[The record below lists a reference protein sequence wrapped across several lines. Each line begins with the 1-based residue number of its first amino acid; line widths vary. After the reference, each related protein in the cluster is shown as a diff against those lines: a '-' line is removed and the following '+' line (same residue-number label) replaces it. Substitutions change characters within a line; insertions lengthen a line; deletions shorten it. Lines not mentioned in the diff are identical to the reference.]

1 MKKVGN
7 SYKPDGKPSD
17 MDDRPPI
24 LFPYTVS
31 SEAAAV
37 LRSALSTEFPD
48 VTIEHAPTPPASK
61 DAIETARVVVAFG
74 LPDDL
79 LASAESLRWVQAL
92 SAGVNTYDVDALDAD
107 NVLLTTVSGIHAQ
120 PGAEQVLGYM
130 LAFERGI
137 HTGIRQQQRKVWERY
152 MVGELADATLGIV
165 GVGAIGQRVA
175 ELASVLGMQTLGIK
189 RNPETGGESVDELF
203 GPDGLYEVLLRADYI
218 VLACPLTDETRG
230 LIGNEELQ
238 TMNSEGVLI
247 NIARGDLVD
256 EETLIHALQGGW
268 IRGAALDVF
277 STEPLSADSP
287 LWDLS
292 NVIVTPHMAGLSP
305 HYMERSA
312 AIVAENY
319 RTFVAGDFDAM
330 KNRVV

>member
-1 MKKVGN
+1 MGN
-7 SYKPDGKPSD
+7 SYKPDGKSSD

-24 LFPYTVS
+24 LLPYTVS
-31 SEAAAV
+31 TEAAAV
-37 LRSALSTEFPD
+37 LRSVLTTKLSD
-48 VTIEHAPTPPASK
+48 VTIEHASTPPASK
-61 DAIETARVVVAFG
+61 DAIETATVVVAFG

-92 SAGVNTYDVDALDAD
+92 SAGVNTYDVDALAAD
-107 NVLLTTVSGIHAQ
+107 DVVLTTVSGIHAQ
-120 PGAEQVLGYM
+120 PSAEQVLGYM

-137 HTGIRQQQRKVWERY
+137 HTGIRQQQQKVWERY
-152 MVGELADATLGIV
+152 MVGELADETVGIV

-175 ELASVLGMQTLGIK
+175 EVVSALGMRTLGIK
-189 RNPETGGESVDELF
+189 HDPDTGGDSVDELF
-203 GPDGLYEVLLRADYI
+203 GPDGLYEVLLRADYV

-230 LIGNEELQ
+230 LIGDKELQ
-238 TMNSEGVLI
+238 TMNSEAVLI

-256 EETLIHALQGGW
+256 EETLIHALQSGW

-277 STEPLSADSP
+277 SNEPLSADSP

-292 NVIVTPHMAGLSP
+292 NVIVTPHMAGLTP

-312 AIVAENY
+312 AIAAENY
-319 RTFVAGDFDAM
+319 RTFVAGDLDTM

>member
-1 MKKVGN
+1 M
-7 SYKPDGKPSD
+7 DDKPS
-17 MDDRPPI
+17 I

-31 SEAAAV
+31 TEAAAA
-37 LRSALSTEFPD
+37 LRSVLTTELSD
-48 VTIEHAPTPPASK
+48 VNIEHAPTPPESR
-61 DAIETARVVVAFG
+61 DAIETATVVVAFG

-79 LASAESLRWVQAL
+79 LPHAESLRWVQAL
-92 SAGVNTYDVDALDAD
+92 SAGVNTYDVDALAEKD
-107 NVLLTTVSGIHAQ
+107 VILTTVSGIHAQ
-120 PGAEQVLGYM
+120 PAAEQVLGYM
-130 LAFERGI
+130 FAFERGL
-137 HTGIRQQQRKVWERY
+137 HTGFRQQQRKVWERY
-152 MVGELADATLGIV
+152 MVGEISDTTLGVV
-165 GVGAIGQRVA
+165 GVGAIGSRVA
-175 ELASVLGMQTLGIK
+175 ELASAVGMQTLGIK
-189 RNPETGGESVDELF
+189 HDPTCGGDSVDELF
-203 GPDGLYEVLLRADYI
+203 GPDGLYEVLLRSNYV

-230 LIGNEELQ
+230 LIGDEELQ

-256 EETLIHALQGGW
+256 EQTLIRALQGGW

-277 STEPLSADSP
+277 STEPLSANSP

-292 NVIVTPHMAGLSP
+292 NVIITPHMAGLTP

-319 RTFVAGDFDAM
+319 RTFVANDLDEM

>member
-1 MKKVGN
+1 
-7 SYKPDGKPSD
+7 

-24 LFPYTVS
+24 LLPYTIG

-37 LRSALSTEFPD
+37 LRSELTTELSD
-48 VTIEHAPTPPASK
+48 ITIEYAPTPPTSRA
-61 DAIETARVVVAFG
+61 AIETASVVVAFG

-79 LASAESLRWVQAL
+79 LACAESLRWVQAL
-92 SAGVNTYDVDALDAD
+92 SAGVNTYDVDALDAAG
-107 NVLLTTVSGIHAQ
+107 VVLTTVSGIHAQ
-120 PGAEQVLGYM
+120 PIAEQVLGYM
-130 LAFERGI
+130 FAFERGI
-137 HTGIRQQQRKVWERY
+137 HTGLRQQQRHVWERY
-152 MVGELADATLGIV
+152 TVGELADATLGIV

-175 ELASVLGMQTLGIK
+175 ELASAVGMQTLGIK
-189 RNPETGGESVDELF
+189 RDLETGGDNVDELF
-203 GPDGLYEVLLRADYI
+203 GPDRLYEVLLRADYV

-230 LIGNEELQ
+230 LIGREELQ
-238 TMNSEGVLI
+238 TMNDEGVLI
-247 NIARGDLVD
+247 NIARGDVVD
-256 EETLIHALQGGW
+256 EETLAHALQSGW

-277 STEPLSADSP
+277 STEPLPAESP

-292 NVIVTPHMAGLSP
+292 NVIVTPHIAGLSP

-319 RTFVAGDFDAM
+319 RTFVAGDLDAM

>member
-1 MKKVGN
+1 M
-7 SYKPDGKPSD
+7 D
-17 MDDRPPI
+17 MDNKPPI
-24 LFPYTVS
+24 LLPYTVS
-31 SEAAAV
+31 TEAAAV
-37 LRSALSTEFPD
+37 LRSELTTELSD
-48 VTIEHAPTPPASK
+48 VTIEHAPTPPASR
-61 DAIETARVVVAFG
+61 DAIETATVVVAFG

-79 LASAESLRWVQAL
+79 LAHAESLQWVQAL
-92 SAGVNTYDVDALDAD
+92 SAGVNTYDVDTLDAND
-107 NVLLTTVSGIHAQ
+107 IALTTVSGIHAQ
-120 PGAEQVLGYM
+120 PAAEQVLGYM

-137 HTGIRQQQRKVWERY
+137 HTGFRQQQRKVWERY

-175 ELASVLGMQTLGIK
+175 ELASALGMETLGIK
-189 RNPETGGESVDELF
+189 RTPETGGGSVDELF
-203 GPDGLYEVLLRADYI
+203 GPDGLYEVLLRSDYV

-230 LIGNEELQ
+230 LIGDKELK

-256 EETLIHALQGGW
+256 EERLIHALQGGW

-277 STEPLSADSP
+277 STEPLSANSP

-292 NVIVTPHMAGLSP
+292 NVIITPHMAGLSS

-319 RTFVAGDFDAM
+319 RTFVAGNLDEM

>member
-1 MKKVGN
+1 
-7 SYKPDGKPSD
+7 
-17 MDDRPPI
+17 MDNGPPI

-37 LRSALSTEFPD
+37 LRSELITELSG
-48 VTIEHAPTPPASK
+48 VTIEHAPTPPASR
-61 DAIETARVVVAFG
+61 DAIETAPVVVAFG

-79 LASAESLRWVQAL
+79 LASAESLQWVQAL

-107 NVLLTTVSGIHAQ
+107 DVALTTVSGIHAQ
-120 PGAEQVLGYM
+120 PSAEQALGYM

-152 MVGELADATLGIV
+152 RMGELADATLGVV
-165 GVGAIGQRVA
+165 GVGAIGERVA
-175 ELASVLGMQTLGIK
+175 ELASAVGMRTLGIK
-189 RNPETGGESVDELF
+189 RNPETGGDSVDELF
-203 GPDGLYEVLLRADYI
+203 GPDGLYEVLLRADYT

-230 LIGNEELQ
+230 LIGDKELQ
-238 TMNSEGVLI
+238 TMNSGGVLI

-256 EETLIHALQGGW
+256 EETLTKALQSGW

-277 STEPLSADSP
+277 STEPLPAGSP

-292 NVIVTPHMAGLSP
+292 NVIVTPHMAGLTP
-305 HYMERSA
+305 YYMERSA
-312 AIVAENY
+312 SIVAENY
-319 RTFVAGDFDAM
+319 RAFVAGDLNGM

>member
-1 MKKVGN
+1 
-7 SYKPDGKPSD
+7 
-17 MDDRPPI
+17 MDDGPPI
-24 LFPYTVS
+24 LFPYTIS

-37 LRSALSTEFPD
+37 LRSVLTAELPD
-48 VTIEHAPTPPASK
+48 VTIEHAPTPPASRA
-61 DAIETARVVVAFG
+61 AIETAPVVVAFG

-79 LASAESLRWVQAL
+79 LASAESLQWVQAL
-92 SAGVNTYDVDALDAD
+92 SAGVNTYDVDTLDAD
-107 NVLLTTVSGIHAQ
+107 DIVLTTVSGIHAQ
-120 PGAEQVLGYM
+120 PTAEQVLGYM
-130 LAFERGI
+130 FAFERGI
-137 HTGIRQQQRKVWERY
+137 HTGLRQQQRKVWERY

-175 ELASVLGMQTLGIK
+175 ELASALGMGTLGIK
-189 RNPETGGESVDELF
+189 RNPETGGDSVDELF
-203 GPDGLYEVLLRADYI
+203 GPDGLYEVLFRADYV

-230 LIGNEELQ
+230 LIGDKELQ

-277 STEPLSADSP
+277 STEPLSANSP

-292 NVIVTPHMAGLSP
+292 NVIITPHMAGLSP

-312 AIVAENY
+312 VIVAENY
-319 RTFVAGDFDAM
+319 RRFTAGDLDGM
-330 KNRVV
+330 KNRIV